1 MPMPPRGLLRIISTV
16 RYIVDF
22 AFAFFLTRFETQLL
36 ILCRAADSVFEGD
49 EDHDEIAQQ
58 WTQKYEE
65 DNSEAM
71 KDMVNFILKV
81 SLACRQYIVMWLS

>member
-1 MPMPPRGLLRIISTV
+1 MV
-16 RYIVDF
+16 
-22 AFAFFLTRFETQLL
+22 
-36 ILCRAADSVFEGD
+36 DSVFEGD

-81 SLACRQYIVMWLS
+81 SLAFIESILLCGYMVIRLS

>member
-1 MPMPPRGLLRIISTV
+1 M
-16 RYIVDF
+16 
-22 AFAFFLTRFETQLL
+22 
-36 ILCRAADSVFEGD
+36 FEGD

-81 SLACRQYIVMWLS
+81 SLACIDSILLCGYVVILMPIPNSPIPPYMPPIPLYILQSPPPTDIPPH

>member
-1 MPMPPRGLLRIISTV
+1 MILL
-16 RYIVDF
+16 
-22 AFAFFLTRFETQLL
+22 FLTRFETQLL
-36 ILCRAADSVFEGD
+36 ILCRVVDSVFEGD

-81 SLACRQYIVMWLS
+81 SLAFIESILLCGYMVIRLS